1 MIFMKTNIRLLFTA
15 CAAALVTGCTN
26 LDVDVESQYTE
37 YPTNEIAVEAKMADV
52 YYQMR
57 DVFGRRYM
65 EAQALSS
72 DEYTAV
78 SYGMTVVHTHIQVFT
93 TIHTKMQP
101 STGWDN
107 LHQV

>member
-78 SYGMTVVHTHIQVFT
+78 SYGGGCLIFQSLQTMRVDTRQYDLC
-93 TIHTKMQP
+93 
-101 STGWDN
+101 S
-107 LHQV
+107 